1 MSEFLNLLVAGLTS
15 GAIYGI
21 FGACLAVWFRVCNVL
36 NLAVGDFAM
45 FGAIGTAWLV
55 QNAGL
60 PFIAG
65 IVVDLAGVGL
75 AAWLFDWVV
84 LHPAFDRGRGAR
96 GIVGVFFYTFGL
108 SLVLEGV
115 ARAWFG
121 TDVWGAPAI
130 WSGPALSVLDFHVQR
145 AGILVIAL
153 AIVSGLALW
162 AYLRFT
168 VSGRAAS
175 ACGESMLG
183 SRIVGIDTAKFR
195 RRIFIAT
202 AVLAALFGIVESPL
216 SGYTYA
222 ERADD
227 QPDRDRRRGVR
238 VVPPAGARG
247 GDRAGDR
254 RCRVHA
260 RRLRQHQLQRRPAL
274 RDPLRHHHLPARGP
288 GARRGTRLGKAR
300 MRIRPARKAGDGP

>member
-1 MSEFLNLLVAGLTS
+1 
-15 GAIYGI
+15 
-21 FGACLAVWFRVCNVL
+21 VCNVL

-45 FGAIGTAWLV
+45 FGAIGTAWAGAE
-55 QNAGL
+55 AGL

-65 IVVDLAGVGL
+65 IVVDLVGVGL

-130 WSGPALSVLDFHVQR
+130 WPGRRRCLWLDFHVQR
-145 AGILVIAL
+145 AGILVIVL
-153 AIVSGLALW
+153 AIVERARPV

-168 VSGRAAS
+168 VSGGRRAPVAR
-175 ACGESMLG
+175 ACSGPG
-183 SRIVGIDTAKFR
+183 SSGSTTRSSGGGSFIGTRGAR
-195 RRIFIAT
+195 R
-202 AVLAALFGIVESPL
+202 AVRHRRVPAVRLHVPQ
-216 SGYTYA
+216 
-222 ERADD
+222 RADD

-238 VVPPAGARG
+238 GVPTARARG
-247 GDRAGDR
+247 GDRAW
-254 RCRVHA
+254 
-260 RRLRQHQLQRRPAL
+260 
-274 RDPLRHHHLPARGP
+274 
-288 GARRGTRLGKAR
+288 
-300 MRIRPARKAGDGP
+300 